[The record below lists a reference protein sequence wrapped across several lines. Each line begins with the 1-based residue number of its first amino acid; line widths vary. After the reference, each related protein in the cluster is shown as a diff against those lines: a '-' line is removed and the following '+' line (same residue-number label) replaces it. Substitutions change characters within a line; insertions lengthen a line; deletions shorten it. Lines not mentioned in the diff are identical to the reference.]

1 MAHQDDFVHQRLPR
15 CEAWPTMRY
24 DLPEVVF
31 GPDLHTTT
39 ALFDKARKN
48 NWMQQPFLRNQ
59 TQTLSYDAVEQRV
72 NIVLEQIR
80 THWQLPT
87 GSRVLLRGGNSIGL
101 AIAWL
106 AVCKAG
112 YIVVASM
119 PLLRAKELTEIV
131 NKAQITHAL
140 CDELLRD
147 ELAIVMSQNTT
158 PLATINHFDLNGQ
171 FNITSVSNQSSLPNK
186 TDTESNNSTHSLIKI
201 ANVASS
207 PMEHTPGEQTS
218 GEYTSN
224 TDDIGLLAFTSG
236 TTGTPKAACHSHRDM
251 LAACNAWPKHILKA
265 NQNDII
271 LGSPPL
277 AFTFGLGGL
286 LLFPMSVGASV
297 YFHDRGYTPE
307 TMVDAINQVKA
318 TIVYT
323 APTFY
328 RQMAPIAKQKGLSSV
343 RISVSAG
350 EALPVATRQLWK
362 ESTGL
367 NMLDGIGATELF
379 HIFISS
385 AGDAI
390 REGAIGK
397 VVDGYQARVVD
408 DNGQEV
414 PTGSIGKLAVI
425 GPTGCKYL
433 DDPRQANYVKDG
445 WNYPGDA
452 FYQDADGYFF
462 YQSRTDDLI
471 VSAGYNI
478 SGPEVESCLLAHPGV
493 AECGVIGHADPER
506 GMVVKA
512 FVVLKPD
519 FEADDATTKHLQD
532 WVKQHLA
539 PYKYPRKIQFMDSL
553 PRTETGKLQ
562 RFKLRNN

>member
-24 DLPEVVF
+24 DLPEVQL
-31 GPDLHTTT
+31 GPHLNTTT
-39 ALFDKARKN
+39 TLFNQAREKT
-48 NWMQQPFLRNQ
+48 WMQRPMLRSQ
-59 TQTLSYDAVEQRV
+59 TQTLSYEEVEQRV
-72 NIVLEQIR
+72 DRLLEQIK
-80 THWQLPT
+80 TNWQLPS
-87 GSRVLLRGGNSIGL
+87 GSRILLRGGNSIGL

-131 NKAQITHAL
+131 SKAQITHAL
-140 CDELLRD
+140 CDELLKD
-147 ELAIVMSQNTT
+147 ELATVLSRNTT
-158 PLATINHFDLNGQ
+158 TLKQVNYFDLHGR
-171 FNITSVSNQSSLPNK
+171 FEVSGDGHSSKEVKN
-186 TDTESNNSTHSLIKI
+186 TEY
-201 ANVASS
+201 S
-207 PMEHTPGEQTS
+207 PD
-218 GEYTSN
+218 

-251 LAACNAWPKHILKA
+251 LAACQAWPKHVLKA
-265 NQNDII
+265 NQNDIV

-307 TMVDAINQVKA
+307 TMVDAINTVKA

-328 RQMAPIAKQKGLSSV
+328 RLMAPITKQKGLASV

-350 EALPVATRQLWK
+350 EALPDATRQLWK
-362 ESTGL
+362 ECTAL

-379 HIFISS
+379 HIFVSS
-385 AGDAI
+385 SGDSI
-390 REGAIGK
+390 RQSAIGK
-397 VVDGYQARVVD
+397 VVPGYQARVVD
-408 DNGQEV
+408 DAGQEV
-414 PTGSIGKLAVI
+414 PRGSIGKLAVI

-433 DDPRQANYVKDG
+433 DDARQANYVKDG

-478 SGPEVESCLLAHPGV
+478 SGPEVESCLLAHPSV
-493 AECGVIGHADPER
+493 AECGVIGAADPER

-512 FVVLKPD
+512 FVVLKP
-519 FEADDATTKHLQD
+519 EQQADDTMIKQLQD
-532 WVKQHLA
+532 WVKQQLA
-539 PYKYPRKIQFMDSL
+539 PYKYPRSIEFMQSL

-562 RFKLRNN
+562 RFKLRNSSK

>member
-31 GPDLHTTT
+31 GPDLNTTT
-39 ALFDKARKN
+39 ALFDKARQN

-59 TQTLSYDAVEQRV
+59 AQTLSYDAVEQRV
-72 NIVLEQIR
+72 NTVLEQIK
-80 THWQLPT
+80 THWRLPT

-112 YIVVASM
+112 YVVVASM
-119 PLLRAKELTEIV
+119 PLLRAKELREIV

-147 ELAIVMSQNTT
+147 ELAIVLSQNTT
-158 PLATINHFDLNGQ
+158 PLTTINYFDLNGQ
-171 FNITSVSNQSSLPNK
+171 FNIARDSNQSSLPNK
-186 TDTESNNSTHSLIKI
+186 TDTERNNNTRSLIKI
-201 ANVASS
+201 ANIESS
-207 PMEHTPGEQTS
+207 PMGHTPGE
-218 GEYTSN
+218 YTPN

-251 LAACNAWPKHILKA
+251 LAACNAWPKHVLKA

-350 EALPVATRQLWK
+350 EALPDATRQLWK
-362 ESTGL
+362 DSTNL

-397 VVDGYQARVVD
+397 VVEGYQARVVD
-408 DNGQEV
+408 DNGHEV
-414 PTGSIGKLAVI
+414 PRGSIGKLAVI

-433 DDPRQANYVKDG
+433 DDPRQADYVKDG

-478 SGPEVESCLLAHPGV
+478 SGPEVEGCLLSHPSV

-512 FVVLKPD
+512 FVVLKPG
-519 FEADDATTKHLQD
+519 FEANDATTKHLQD
-532 WVKQHLA
+532 WVKQQLA

>member
-1 MAHQDDFVHQRLPR
+1 MAHQDEFVSRLLPH
-15 CEAWPTMRY
+15 CEAWPEMRY
-24 DLPEVVF
+24 DLPELKF
-31 GPDLHTTT
+31 GPHLNTSSV
-39 ALFDKARKN
+39 LFEQARSN
-48 NWMQQPFLRNQ
+48 GWMQNPFLRSA
-59 TQTLSYDAVEQRV
+59 TQTLSYAQVEQRV
-72 NIVLEQIR
+72 DALIAQLKS
-80 THWQLPT
+80 HWNLPT
-87 GSRVLLRGGNSIGL
+87 GSRILLRGGNSIGL

-112 YIVVASM
+112 YIVVATM
-119 PLLRAKELTEIV
+119 PLLRAKELSEIV
-131 NKAQITHAL
+131 RKAKVTHAL
-140 CDELLRD
+140 CDTLLSEELNLVLTQSST
-147 ELAIVMSQNTT
+147 ELSCVE
-158 PLATINHFDLNGQ
+158 HFD
-171 FNITSVSNQSSLPNK
+171 QSGHY
-186 TDTESNNSTHSLIKI
+186 TF
-201 ANVASS
+201 ANEIDAQNDVLHDYQPA
-207 PMEHTPGEQTS
+207 
-218 GEYTSN
+218 
-224 TDDIGLLAFTSG
+224 TDDIALLAFTSG

-251 LAACNAWPKHILKA
+251 LAACNAWPRHVLKPNA
-265 NQNDII
+265 NDIV

-286 LLFPMSVGASV
+286 LLFPMSVGASI

-307 TMVDAINQVKA
+307 TMVDAINRNEA
-318 TIVYT
+318 TIIYT

-328 RQMAPIAKQKGLSSV
+328 RQMAPIAKQKGLGSV

-350 EALPVATRQLWK
+350 EALPPATRQLWK

-397 VVDGYQARVVD
+397 VVPGYQAKIVNDQGETVP
-408 DNGQEV
+408 NG
-414 PTGSIGKLAVI
+414 TIGKLAVI

-433 DDPRQANYVKDG
+433 DDERQSNYVKAA

-452 FYQDADGYFF
+452 FFQDDDGYFF
-462 YQSRTDDLI
+462 YQARTDDLI

-478 SGPEVESCLLAHPGV
+478 SGPEVESCLLSHTSV
-493 AECGVIGHADPER
+493 AECGVIGQADEER

-512 FVVLKPD
+512 CIVLKPSIEPSD
-519 FEADDATTKHLQD
+519 LLKKQLQD
-532 WVKQHLA
+532 WVKQQLA
-539 PYKYPRKIQFMDSL
+539 PYKYPRQIEFMQSL

-562 RFKLRNN
+562 RFKLRK

>member
-24 DLPEVVF
+24 DLPELQF
-31 GPDLHTTT
+31 GPHLNTTT
-39 ALFDKARKN
+39 ALFDQARQN
-48 NWMQQPFLRNQ
+48 NWMQRPFLRSQ
-59 TQTLSYDAVEQRV
+59 TLTLSYEATEQRV
-72 NIVLEQIR
+72 NTLLEQIR
-80 THWQLPT
+80 TQWQLPT

-112 YIVVASM
+112 YVVVASM

-131 NKAQITHAL
+131 NKAHITHAL
-140 CDELLRD
+140 CDEQLRD
-147 ELAIVMSQNTT
+147 ELAMVLTQKTT
-158 PLATINHFDLNGQ
+158 SLTTINHFDVGGQ
-171 FNITSVSNQSSLPNK
+171 FNIGSLSNHSSQPEPTASQK
-186 TDTESNNSTHSLIKI
+186 THSKSNARET
-201 ANVASS
+201 ANI
-207 PMEHTPGEQTS
+207 
-218 GEYTSN
+218 EYTPD
-224 TDDIGLLAFTSG
+224 TDDIALLAFTSG
-236 TTGTPKAACHSHRDM
+236 TTGTPKAACHSHRDI
-251 LAACNAWPKHILKA
+251 LAACNAWPKQVLKA
-265 NQNDII
+265 TENDII

-307 TMVDAINQVKA
+307 AMIDAINQVKA

-328 RQMAPIAKQKGLSSV
+328 RLMAPIAKQKGLGSI
-343 RISVSAG
+343 RTCVSAG
-350 EALPVATRQLWK
+350 EALPDATRQLWK
-362 ESTGL
+362 ESTNL
-367 NMLDGIGATELF
+367 NMVDGIGATELF
-379 HIFISS
+379 HIFISA
-385 AGDAI
+385 AGDTI
-390 REGAIGK
+390 RQGAIGK
-397 VVDGYQARVVD
+397 VVQGYQARVVD

-414 PTGSIGKLAVI
+414 PYGSIGKLAVT

-433 DDPRQANYVKDG
+433 DDARQANYVKDG

-471 VSAGYNI
+471 ISAGYNI
-478 SGPEVESCLLAHPGV
+478 SGPEVESCLLSHASV
-493 AECGVIGHADPER
+493 AECGVIGQTDQER

-512 FVVLKPD
+512 FVVLRPGV
-519 FEADDATTKHLQD
+519 EANEATTKQLQD
-532 WVKQHLA
+532 WVKQQLA
-539 PYKYPRKIQFMDSL
+539 PYKYPRKIEFMDSL

-562 RFKLRNN
+562 RFKLRNI